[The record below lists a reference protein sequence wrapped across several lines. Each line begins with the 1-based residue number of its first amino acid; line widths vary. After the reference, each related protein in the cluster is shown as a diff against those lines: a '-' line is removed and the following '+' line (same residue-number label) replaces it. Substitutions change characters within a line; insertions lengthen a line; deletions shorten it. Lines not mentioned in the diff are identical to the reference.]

1 MAVDKKISYEQARKK
16 LNKAAPKGHQL
27 AFITPAEANLLKS
40 KGASG
45 EMTKAGIRSYR
56 GLGAYGG
63 GDEGPASG
71 GGSPDGGNK
80 SQGGLK
86 GLRSSGMVSTST
98 APTGPAG
105 AGGLAAPQ
113 GPQGK
118 DDSGP
123 EIDPS
128 LTGFVDQYG
137 NPVTYGDEGEQVGFG
152 AGFLSKDTPF
162 SNAALEAALANPN
175 SPSFGAAQTALG
187 MNPSLGQDPAI
198 QAAIVNNP
206 SLNQMAV
213 QMGLKED
220 PNKPTTPTL
229 ASIQQRIDA
238 LKKSPF
244 STPFTP
250 SLASIPTV
258 SPTFAPNLGLGLTQ
272 AFAQATDDDA
282 DDTSKGL
289 GLSLGEAIA
298 QDFSNLGEAI
308 AGIPSAVYGAV
319 TNPVGTLEEAVKSPG
334 LFGQYAQLSMPTIGP
349 TSIGLSML
357 NFRPSFNEQ
366 GETIGTGYLG
376 GLGVS
381 THLVFDTDNYGLEN
395 EQDRVAFE
403 KSFYDALYSPADN
416 VKGYTV
422 DADAAQAV
430 ADQFGATYSGPAV
443 STASESQE
451 GTRGGPETE
460 AVVAS
465 AKPPQEQVGD
475 SGLPERTPEQIQQ
488 DLTALYNSM
497 TEQQRATID
506 KITQLPEYDLGFGVR
521 YILQGG
527 TLF

>member
-56 GLGAYGG
+56 GHHGG
-63 GDEGPASG
+63 PSG
-71 GGSPDGGNK
+71 SSSSGSSSSNGGNQGGNK
-80 SQGGLK
+80 SDKGGLK
-86 GLRSSGMVSTST
+86 GISQSGMMSTSPNVGV
-98 APTGPAG
+98 AGP
-105 AGGLAAPQ
+105 GGLSTPDTGGGGASVT
-113 GPQGK
+113 GLVDK
-118 DDSGP
+118 DK
-123 EIDPS
+123 
-128 LTGFVDQYG
+128 

-152 AGFLSKDTPF
+152 VGLLSKGTPF
-162 SNAALEAALANPN
+162 SNQALEAALANPN
-175 SPSFGAAQTALG
+175 SPSFGAAQTALA

-206 SLNQMAV
+206 ALTQTAV

-220 PNKPTTPTL
+220 PNKPTLAFNDATL
-229 ASIQQRIDA
+229 ASIAQRINA

-258 SPTFAPNLGLGLTQ
+258 NPTFSPNFAPTL

-298 QDFSNLGEAI
+298 QDFANLGETI

-319 TNPVGTLEEAVKSPG
+319 TDPIGTMESALQTPVGQYTTLSLPN
-334 LFGQYAQLSMPTIGP
+334 IGP
-349 TSIGLSML
+349 TAIGLSML

-366 GETIGTGYLG
+366 GETIGPGYLG

-381 THLVFDTDNYGLEN
+381 THLGFDTDNYGLDN

-403 KSFYDALYSPADN
+403 RAFYNALYSPADN

-443 STASESQE
+443 STQAPD
-451 GTRGGPETE
+451 RGGAETE
-460 AVVAS
+460 AVPAEQ
-465 AKPPQEQVGD
+465 PPTDD
-475 SGLPERTPEQIQQ
+475 SGLPQQDPEQIQQ

-506 KITQLPEYDLGFGVR
+506 KITQLPEYDLGFGIR
-521 YILQGG
+521 YILEGG
-527 TLF
+527 PLF

>member
-56 GLGAYGG
+56 GHHGG
-63 GDEGPASG
+63 PSGSSSSGSSSSSG
-71 GGSPDGGNK
+71 GNQGGK
-80 SQGGLK
+80 DRGGLK
-86 GLRSSGMVSTST
+86 GLRSSGMVSTSPNVGV
-98 APTGPAG
+98 AGP
-105 AGGLAAPQ
+105 GGLSTPDK
-113 GPQGK
+113 G
-118 DDSGP
+118 SGP
-123 EIDPS
+123 DAS
-128 LTGFVDQYG
+128 LTGFVDSKG
-137 NPVTYGDEGEQVGFG
+137 NPVTNQGVQIGFSP
-152 AGFLSKDTPF
+152 GFLSKGTPF
-162 SNAALEAALANPN
+162 GKQALEAALANPN
-175 SPSFGAAQTALG
+175 SASYGAAQTALG

-206 SLNQMAV
+206 ALTQTAV

-238 LKKSPF
+238 LRKSPF

-289 GLSLGEAIA
+289 GLSFGEALA
-298 QDFSNLGEAI
+298 KDFSDTTSAI
-308 AGIPSAVYGAV
+308 YGAV
-319 TNPVGTLEEAVKSPG
+319 TDPIGTMESALQTPVGQYTTLSLPN
-334 LFGQYAQLSMPTIGP
+334 IGP
-349 TSIGLSML
+349 TAIGLSML

-381 THLVFDTDNYGLEN
+381 THLGFDTDNYGLDN

-403 KSFYDALYSPADN
+403 RAFYNALYSPADN

-443 STASESQE
+443 STQAPD
-451 GTRGGPETE
+451 RGGRETE
-460 AVVAS
+460 AVPAEQ
-465 AKPPQEQVGD
+465 PPADQPPADD
-475 SGLPERTPEQIQQ
+475 SGLPQQTPEQIQQ

-506 KITQLPEYDLGFGVR
+506 KITQLPEYDLGFGIR
-521 YILQGG
+521 YILEGG
-527 TLF
+527 PLF